1 MPFKHNIASGGG
13 EATYAPALSETV
25 GMFIIANYGSS
36 QGYDNDDGSNHD
48 YSHHNFFYQADG
60 FKMVRGARPLAA
72 APRRAAPRRVA
83 PRARRAPRP
92 FLRAYPPPRARA
104 LAGLRRPRQH
114 LREQR
119 RDRAALRRP
128 ELPEQ

>member
-60 FKMVRGARPLAA
+60 FKMVRGARPTAA
-72 APRRAAPRRVA
+72 A
-83 PRARRAPRP
+83 ARRALAARLAP
-92 FLRAYPPPRARA
+92 FCALTRLRARA
-104 LAGLRRPRQH
+104 PSQDYGGHDSIFESNVVIVRPYDGQNCQNSEYPRRG
-114 LREQR
+114 
-119 RDRAALRRP
+119 
-128 ELPEQ
+128 

>member
-1 MPFKHNIASGGG
+1 MPFKHNIASNGG

-60 FKMVRGARPLAA
+60 FKMVSA
-72 APRRAAPRRVA
+72 APRAGGACA
-83 PRARRAPRP
+83 PRAERVRVRSHACARAS
-92 FLRAYPPPRARA
+92 ARA
-104 LAGLRRPRQH
+104 LAQAPL
-114 LREQR
+114 QR
-119 RDRAALRRP
+119 
-128 ELPEQ
+128 